1 MGGLRRAISGLLG
14 YLLLRP
20 SGEELLRSLEAELH
34 GAPSFDEGWRR
45 LCETAWAL
53 GFVDVR
59 ITPAARLGA
68 SLPARHASV
77 PGGGGAV
84 TTWAFDVVLGG
95 SRVATVTARLGENSL
110 RFDPTRLVAA
120 VQVLV
125 RRFLEP
131 A

>member
-1 MGGLRRAISGLLG
+1 MKGLRRAMAGLLG
-14 YLLLRP
+14 RLLFRP
-20 SGEELLRSLEAELH
+20 SGEDLLRSLEAELH
-34 GAPSFDEGWRR
+34 RAPSFDEGWRR

-59 ITPAARLGA
+59 IAPVTRLA
-68 SLPARHASV
+68 TSLPARHASV

-84 TTWAFDVVLGG
+84 STWAFDVVLGRG
-95 SRVATVTARLGENSL
+95 RVATVTARLGANSL